1 MKDRELKYWT
11 TDPNV
16 FLVAQTESG
25 RVVGCISYKQI
36 SPNTVEMHRLS
47 VDFLFRKQGIG
58 QILLEKLINTAKE
71 NGYDTVYLETWPR
84 PAQKLYEKM
93 KFQFLH
99 SKTNISPVVD
109 FFTGMKLLCY
119 IYRIK

>member
-84 PAQKLYEKM
+84 PAQNLYEKM

-99 SKTNISPVVD
+99 GKTNISPVAD